1 MRRKSFSNI
10 YKSLLGGALLAVLA
24 TGCNT
29 EDFNSSSTDEKDAVI
44 ISAGAAL
51 STDVES
57 KTRAANTDWEADDL
71 IGITMLSTSTPATP
85 VYTNRQ
91 YKAASAGSGSVQFNP
106 ESESQKMY
114 YPIDGSEVTFKSY
127 YPYTGL
133 SDYRTY
139 PVNVSGQ
146 SDIARLDLMTAEHKN
161 VDASTAN
168 SKNKKDAHLV
178 FHHRLTMVTVNL
190 RTETDSPID
199 LTDSKLVI
207 KGMKTTGNY
216 NLLTDVL
223 TVDAGSVQDNII
235 IPLSASYTGRAILL
249 PREAAEGVTFEVTT
263 ANGGVYTAKMES
275 GLELKGGSK
284 YTFNLTLKTTP
295 ALITASIEDWTEG
308 PTRDYD
314 VVNVIAG
321 TGTNSGFEKDAELKL
336 YTKDQGTT
344 EYSEGGIFT
353 FNGTKWEKSGS
364 PLFWE
369 SFTGPK
375 VDFKATST
383 YAPALNST
391 QMPDY
396 LVGKT
401 TGVELYNGVHLEM
414 KHVGTK
420 VTVKLN
426 SSDGTYT
433 TTNLQGAI
441 VILPEYLNFGSLN
454 ETTGEYT
461 VGTGKGDITPEK
473 QGAATPQDRVAI
485 FPHQT
490 IAAGTTLV
498 KVVINE
504 HVYEVKDASAFAY
517 EQGKHHVISLN
528 IKKSG
533 VDITVS
539 LKDWEKGGD
548 HEAEVKIGTPSGTGT
563 NSNIINGDRLY
574 LFTEV
579 TSGTREAVRGDFTY
593 NGTTWAYS
601 DASNPLFWE
610 ELPNTGKIYAQ
621 MERAA
626 VNSTAGYN
634 QSKDY
639 IVATPVDNSSGTGS
653 TGTRIDFNM
662 VHAVAQV
669 KVVLRSSDTYT
680 AAQLKTADIYL
691 PGYSYDG
698 SLDKGVYTPGTKTG
712 TIQLDKPDNTEIS
725 TRSYLQAQKIPAGN
739 TVARVQI
746 GTRTYN
752 VTYDH
757 AVVYNAGEITH
768 LYITIK
774 GSEVLVSVKVTDWQ
788 DQTPVELHYS
798 FNESPTSVT
807 GFKEGDVIKLYD
819 LGNGTTVTDNKN
831 YTVNTVDGKKELISD
846 GTPWFRDDFANGD
859 RIVGVYP
866 STVSNI
872 TTGNTFSWDMNGKS
886 DPTRENDIL
895 VAKDGI
901 IANKNANV
909 DLTFNHI
916 LSKVTVNIISGT
928 GFAPNEIKNG
938 VSLVQLVGFMQQGTV
953 NISTGVVSDLS
964 TSESLTPTNITP
976 ANTNVEVSPGV
987 TKNAELSYHA
997 LILPQTKGTNT
1008 TLVKVTLNGI
1018 EYDAK
1023 WTGSFNFE
1031 AGKHHI
1037 LNITLAKTGLKLS
1050 AKIAEWVP
1058 GANGSITID

>member
-10 YKSLLGGALLAVLA
+10 YKSLLGGALLAVLV

-114 YPIDGSEVTFKSY
+114 YPIDGSEVTFKGY

-133 SDYRTY
+133 VDLTKYSLD
-139 PVNVSGQ
+139 VSGQ
-146 SDIARLDLMTAEHKN
+146 SDISKLDLMTAEHKN

-199 LTDSKLVI
+199 LIGSTLKV
-207 KGMKTTGNY
+207 KGMKTTGSY

-235 IPLSASYTGRAILL
+235 IPLSASHTGRAILL

-308 PTRDYD
+308 PARSYD

-321 TGTNSGFEKDAELKL
+321 TGTNSGFEKDAKLKL
-336 YTKDQGTT
+336 YTKDQVAT

-375 VDFKATST
+375 VDFRATST
-383 YAPALNST
+383 YASVLNST

-396 LVGKT
+396 LVGET

-433 TTNLQGAI
+433 TTNLQGAS
-441 VILPEYLNFGSLN
+441 VTLPRYLNSGSLN

-601 DASNPLFWE
+601 DASKPLFWE

-621 MERAA
+621 MERDA
-626 VNSTAGYN
+626 VNGTAGYN

-639 IVATPVDNSSGTGS
+639 IVATPVDNSGGTGS

-662 VHAVAQV
+662 EHAVAQV
-669 KVVLRSSDTYT
+669 KVVLRTSDTYT

-774 GSEVLVSVKVTDWQ
+774 GSEVLVSVKVTPWQ
-788 DQTPVELHYS
+788 DQTPVELTYS
-798 FNESPTSVT
+798 FDQKDPTVEN
-807 GFKEGDVIKLYD
+807 FDNGDVIRFYD
-819 LGNGTTVTDNKN
+819 LDAGSTVTDNKN
-831 YTVNTVDGKKELISD
+831 YVVGTQGGKLVLNPQD
-846 GTPWFRDDFANGD
+846 GTPWYRDDFANSD
-859 RIVGVYP
+859 KIVAVFPAPAVVPEVTSGQ
-866 STVSNI
+866 
-872 TTGNTFSWDMNGKS
+872 NTFSWNMTDKS
-886 DPTRENDIL
+886 NPAVRNNDIL
-895 VAKDGI
+895 VTNNGVIKDRD
-901 IANKNANV
+901 ANV
-909 DLTFNHI
+909 DLTFNHV

-938 VSLVQLVGFMQQGTV
+938 VSLVQLVDFMQQGTV
-953 NISTGVVSDLS
+953 NISTGAVTSATTPLS
-964 TSESLTPTNITP
+964 FSPTGTT
-976 ANTNVEVSPGV
+976 ANTG
-987 TKNAELSYHA
+987 AELSYQA
-997 LILPQTKGTNT
+997 LILPQTKGANT

-1023 WTGSFNFE
+1023 GTGSFQFK
-1031 AGKHHI
+1031 AGEHHI

-1058 GANGSITID
+1058 GASGSITID

>member
-29 EDFNSSSTDEKDAVI
+29 EDFNSPSTDEKDAVI
-44 ISAGAAL
+44 ITAGAAL

-190 RTETDSPID
+190 RTETGSPID

-223 TVDAGSVQDNII
+223 TVDAGSVQDINIS
-235 IPLSASYTGRAILL
+235 LSSTSTGRVGTAILL
-249 PREAAEGVTFEVTT
+249 PREAAEGVVFKVAT
-263 ANGGVYTAKMES
+263 ANGGVYTAAMES

-321 TGTNSGFEKDAELKL
+321 TGTNSGFEKDAKLKL

-441 VILPEYLNFGSLN
+441 VILPQYLNFGSLN

-490 IAAGTTLV
+490 IVAGTTLV

-626 VNSTAGYN
+626 VNSTTGYN

-639 IVATPVDNSSGTGS
+639 IVATPVSNSGGTGS

-680 AAQLKTADIYL
+680 ADQLKTADIYL

-739 TVARVQI
+739 TVARVVI
-746 GTRTYN
+746 DPDGAGGLPPRTYN
-752 VTYDH
+752 VTYNHD
-757 AVVYNAGEITH
+757 VVYNAGEITH

-774 GSEVLVSVKVTDWQ
+774 GSKVLVSVKVTDWQ

-807 GFKEGDVIKLYD
+807 GFEESDVIKLYD

-831 YTVNTVDGKKELISD
+831 YTVNTVGGKKELISD

-866 STVSNI
+866 STASNI
-872 TTGNTFSWDMNGKS
+872 TTGNTFSWNMTDKS

-909 DLTFNHI
+909 DLTFNHV

-928 GFAPNEIKNG
+928 GFAPGEITGANTT
-938 VSLVQLVGFMQQGTV
+938 VQLVGFDQEGTV
-953 NISTGVVSDLS
+953 NISTGAVTS
-964 TSESLTPTNITP
+964 TTNPQSFAPTSIA
-976 ANTNVEVSPGV
+976 ANTGA
-987 TKNAELSYHA
+987 TLSYQA
-997 LILPQTKGTNT
+997 LVMPQTKGSDPV
-1008 TLVKVTLNGI
+1008 LVKVTLNGI

-1023 WTGSFNFE
+1023 WTGSFQFK
-1031 AGKHHI
+1031 AGEHHI

-1050 AKIAEWVP
+1050 AKIAGWVA

>member
-44 ISAGAAL
+44 ITAGAAL

-57 KTRAANTDWEADDL
+57 KTRAANTYWEADDL

-161 VDASTAN
+161 ADASTAN
-168 SKNKKDAHLV
+168 SKNKKEAHLV
-178 FHHRLTMVTVNL
+178 FHHRLTMVTINL
-190 RTETDSPID
+190 LTETGSPID
-199 LTDSKLVI
+199 LIGSKLVI

-223 TVDAGSVQDNII
+223 TVDAGSVQDINIS
-235 IPLSASYTGRAILL
+235 LSSTSTGRVGTAILL
-249 PREAAEGVTFEVTT
+249 PREAAEGVVFEVR
-263 ANGGVYTAKMES
+263 
-275 GLELKGGSK
+275 LELKGGSK

-321 TGTNSGFEKDAELKL
+321 TGTNSGFEKDAKLNL
-336 YTKDQGTT
+336 YTKDQGAT

-353 FNGTKWEKSGS
+353 FNGTKWEKNGS

-375 VDFKATST
+375 VDFKAIST
-383 YAPALNST
+383 YAPALHPT

-396 LVGKT
+396 LVGET

-433 TTNLQGAI
+433 ATNLQDA
-441 VILPEYLNFGSLN
+441 VVTLPQYLNSGSLN
-454 ETTGEYT
+454 GTTGEYT
-461 VGTGKGDITPEK
+461 VETGKGDITPEK

-498 KVVINE
+498 KVVING

-517 EQGKHHVISLN
+517 EQGKHHVISLD

-533 VDITVS
+533 VNITVS
-539 LKDWEKGGD
+539 LKDWVEGD
-548 HEAEVKIGTPSGTGT
+548 DYETEVKIGTPSGTGT
-563 NSNIINGDRLY
+563 NSNIINGDLLY
-574 LFTEV
+574 LFTEA
-579 TSGTREAVRGDFTY
+579 TSGRREAVRGHFTY
-593 NGTTWAYS
+593 NGSWTYS
-601 DASNPLFWE
+601 EANPLFWE

-626 VNSTAGYN
+626 VNSTTGYN

-639 IVATPVDNSSGTGS
+639 IVATPVNNSGGTGS

-662 VHAVAQV
+662 EHAVAQV

-680 AAQLKTADIYL
+680 ADQLKTAELYL
-691 PGYSYDG
+691 PGYTIG
-698 SLDKGVYTPGTKTG
+698 GNLDKGVYVSGTSKG
-712 TIQLDKPDNTEIS
+712 DIRLDKPNNDEVA
-725 TRSYLQAQKIPAGN
+725 TRSYLQAQTVSTGN

-774 GSEVLVSVKVTDWQ
+774 GSEVLVSVKVTPWQ
-788 DQTPVELHYS
+788 DQTRKY
-798 FNESPTSVT
+798 
-807 GFKEGDVIKLYD
+807 
-819 LGNGTTVTDNKN
+819 
-831 YTVNTVDGKKELISD
+831 
-846 GTPWFRDDFANGD
+846 W
-859 RIVGVYP
+859 
-866 STVSNI
+866 
-872 TTGNTFSWDMNGKS
+872 
-886 DPTRENDIL
+886 
-895 VAKDGI
+895 
-901 IANKNANV
+901 
-909 DLTFNHI
+909 
-916 LSKVTVNIISGT
+916 
-928 GFAPNEIKNG
+928 
-938 VSLVQLVGFMQQGTV
+938 
-953 NISTGVVSDLS
+953 
-964 TSESLTPTNITP
+964 
-976 ANTNVEVSPGV
+976 
-987 TKNAELSYHA
+987 
-997 LILPQTKGTNT
+997 
-1008 TLVKVTLNGI
+1008 
-1018 EYDAK
+1018 
-1023 WTGSFNFE
+1023 
-1031 AGKHHI
+1031 
-1037 LNITLAKTGLKLS
+1037 
-1050 AKIAEWVP
+1050 
-1058 GANGSITID
+1058 